1 MILSSNNIMASL
13 EAMLFAAGDPVEP
26 GKLAEVLDVDVEN
39 VIKMLGHLEAMYDE
53 NNRGLRLIRIDG
65 KYQLCTREEY
75 SDEVRGLLEIKKNTP
90 LSQAAFEVLAIV
102 AYNKTV
108 TRSFI
113 EQIRGVDC
121 SGPVSNLIQKGLIE
135 EKGRLDLPGRP
146 LVYGTTDRF
155 LRCFSLNSLDDLPDL
170 PEEEKQDDSQT
181 SLFEDEKSKE
191 PDIPDADRRPC
202 GPLRSERADGHVQA
216 VCRAAGGRGQ
226 GLLLL
231 LHRGAA
237 GGTARRTARQR

>member
-1 MILSSNNIMASL
+1 MNKNNVLASI

-26 GKLAEVLDVDVEN
+26 AKLAEVLDIDVEN
-39 VIKMLGHLEAMYDE
+39 VIKMLGHLEATYDE
-53 NNRGLRLIRIDG
+53 RERVIRVDG
-65 KYQLCTREEY
+65 KYQICTREEY

-170 PEEEKQDDSQT
+170 PKDTENKDDSQT
-181 SLFEDEKSKE
+181 SLFESENANDKIMSEVAENNREDKE
-191 PDIPDADRRPC
+191 
-202 GPLRSERADGHVQA
+202 
-216 VCRAAGGRGQ
+216 
-226 GLLLL
+226 
-231 LHRGAA
+231 
-237 GGTARRTARQR
+237 

>member
-1 MILSSNNIMASL
+1 MNSNNVLASL

-26 GKLAEVLDVDVEN
+26 AKLAEVLDIDVEN
-39 VIKMLGHLEAMYDE
+39 VIKMLGHLEADCDE
-53 NNRGLRLIRIDG
+53 RGSGIRLIRVDG
-65 KYQLCTREEY
+65 KYQLCTKEEY
-75 SDEVRGLLEIKKNTP
+75 GEEVRGLLEIKKNTP

-155 LRCFSLNSLDDLPDL
+155 LRCFSLNSLEDLPDL
-170 PEEEKQDDSQT
+170 PEEAEKNDDNQT
-181 SLFEDEKSKE
+181 SLFSEDNDKVLKQTQSPEQK
-191 PDIPDADRRPC
+191 
-202 GPLRSERADGHVQA
+202 DGE
-216 VCRAAGGRGQ
+216 
-226 GLLLL
+226 
-231 LHRGAA
+231 
-237 GGTARRTARQR
+237 

>member
-1 MILSSNNIMASL
+1 MNNNNVLASL

-26 GKLAEVLDVDVEN
+26 AKLAEVLDIDVEN
-39 VIKMLGHLEAMYDE
+39 VIKMLGHLEAVYDE
-53 NNRGLRLIRIDG
+53 REGGLRLIRVDG
-65 KYQLCTREEY
+65 KYQICTREEY

-155 LRCFSLNSLDDLPDL
+155 LRCFSLNSLEDL
-170 PEEEKQDDSQT
+170 PELPQEAETKDDSQT
-181 SLFEDEKSKE
+181 SLFEEENKNDDILKAAE
-191 PDIPDADRRPC
+191 PD
-202 GPLRSERADGHVQA
+202 
-216 VCRAAGGRGQ
+216 AGEVDE
-226 GLLLL
+226 
-231 LHRGAA
+231 
-237 GGTARRTARQR
+237 

>member
-1 MILSSNNIMASL
+1 M
-13 EAMLFAAGDPVEP
+13 
-26 GKLAEVLDVDVEN
+26 
-39 VIKMLGHLEAMYDE
+39 
-53 NNRGLRLIRIDG
+53 
-65 KYQLCTREEY
+65 
-75 SDEVRGLLEIKKNTP
+75 
-90 LSQAAFEVLAIV
+90 

-181 SLFEDEKSKE
+181 SLFEDEKNKE
-191 PDIPDADRRPC
+191 PDIPDAETLEE
-202 GPLRSERADGHVQA
+202 GVE
-216 VCRAAGGRGQ
+216 
-226 GLLLL
+226 
-231 LHRGAA
+231 
-237 GGTARRTARQR
+237 

>member
-1 MILSSNNIMASL
+1 MLNSNKLLSAL
-13 EAMLFAAGDPVEP
+13 EAMLFAAGDPVDP
-26 GKLAEVLDVDVEN
+26 AKLAEVLDIDVEN
-39 VIKMLGHLEAMYDE
+39 VIKMLGHLQAEYDE
-53 NNRGLRLIRIDG
+53 RDGGLRLIRVDG

-75 SDEVRGLLEIKKNTP
+75 GEQVRGLLEIKKNSP

-121 SGPVSNLIQKGLIE
+121 SGPVSSLVQKGLIE

-155 LRCFSLNSLDDLPDL
+155 LRCFSLNSLEDLPDL
-170 PEEEKQDDSQT
+170 PEEENNDDGQT
-181 SLFEDEKSKE
+181 SLFEKE
-191 PDIPDADRRPC
+191 DKDNSLIN
-202 GPLRSERADGHVQA
+202 E
-216 VCRAAGGRGQ
+216 AAEGNTEEGE
-226 GLLLL
+226 
-231 LHRGAA
+231 
-237 GGTARRTARQR
+237 

>member
-1 MILSSNNIMASL
+1 MNSNNVLSAL

-26 GKLAEVLDVDVEN
+26 AKLAEVLDIDVEN
-39 VIKMLGHLEAMYDE
+39 VIKMLGHLEATYDE
-53 NNRGLRLIRIDG
+53 REGGLRLIRVDG
-65 KYQLCTREEY
+65 KYQICTREEY
-75 SDEVRGLLEIKKNTP
+75 SEEIRGLLEIKKNTP

-113 EQIRGVDC
+113 EQVRGVDC

-170 PEEEKQDDSQT
+170 PENTENKDENQT
-181 SLFEDEKSKE
+181 SLFEEENNNDEISKAAQPE
-191 PDIPDADRRPC
+191 K
-202 GPLRSERADGHVQA
+202 EQEDGE
-216 VCRAAGGRGQ
+216 
-226 GLLLL
+226 
-231 LHRGAA
+231 
-237 GGTARRTARQR
+237 

>member
-1 MILSSNNIMASL
+1 MNNNNVLASL
-13 EAMLFAAGDPVEP
+13 EAMLFAAGDPMEP
-26 GKLAEVLDVDVEN
+26 AKLAEVLNIDVEN
-39 VIKMLGHLEAMYDE
+39 VIKMLGHLEAVYDE
-53 NNRGLRLIRIDG
+53 RDGGLRLIRVDG

-75 SDEVRGLLEIKKNTP
+75 AEDVRGLLEIKKNTP

-102 AYNKTV
+102 AYNKSV

-170 PEEEKQDDSQT
+170 PDNNDEKDNSQT
-181 SLFEDEKSKE
+181 SLFEDGGDNSASVDVSDHSDKQE
-191 PDIPDADRRPC
+191 D
-202 GPLRSERADGHVQA
+202 SE
-216 VCRAAGGRGQ
+216 
-226 GLLLL
+226 
-231 LHRGAA
+231 
-237 GGTARRTARQR
+237 

>member
-1 MILSSNNIMASL
+1 MSSNNILASI

-26 GKLAEVLDVDVEN
+26 VKLAEVLDIDVEN

-53 NNRGLRLIRIDG
+53 NDSGLRLIRIDG

-75 SDEVRGLLEIKKNTP
+75 SEEVRGLLEIKKNIP

-121 SGPVSNLIQKGLIE
+121 SGSLSNLIQKGLVE

-170 PEEEKQDDSQT
+170 PDDAENKDDSQT
-181 SLFEDEKSKE
+181 SLFENGEEQSE
-191 PDIPDADRRPC
+191 VDADVIQ
-202 GPLRSERADGHVQA
+202 EDNE
-216 VCRAAGGRGQ
+216 
-226 GLLLL
+226 
-231 LHRGAA
+231 
-237 GGTARRTARQR
+237 